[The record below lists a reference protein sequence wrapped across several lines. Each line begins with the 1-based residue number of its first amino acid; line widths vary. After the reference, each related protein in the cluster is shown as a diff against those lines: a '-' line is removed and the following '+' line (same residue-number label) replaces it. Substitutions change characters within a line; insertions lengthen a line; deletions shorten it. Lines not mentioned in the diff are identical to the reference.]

1 MTLTRRELTEVAD
14 ELEAVFVPEAAQAY
28 RPRYNLA
35 PTDVHYVLR
44 LAGGE
49 RRLEPARWGFPPS
62 QAGRPPLFNARADTA
77 PTKDAFRAAFF
88 GGRCVVPADGF
99 FEWRGRTPLWFHR
112 PDGKLLLMAGLWDAG
127 HFTVLTTEPNALVAE
142 VHDRMPAILSEPEA
156 AAWLAAPSQ
165 DLLHPAPDGLLVA
178 TPVSDRVSSIR
189 HDDPQCLAPAAQ
201 LSLFSL

>member
-1 MTLTRRELTEVAD
+1 MTLTRRGLTDVAD
-14 ELEAVFVPEAAQAY
+14 ELEAVFAPEAAQAY

-35 PTDVHYVLR
+35 PTDTHYVLR

-112 PDGKLLLMAGLWDAG
+112 RDGRLLLLAGLWDAG

-142 VHDRMPAILSEPEA
+142 VHDRMPVILSEAEA

-165 DLLHPAPDGLLVA
+165 ELLHPAPDDVLVA

-201 LSLFSL
+201 LSLF